1 MLILLV
7 LTVLTLKEIIV
18 VKFKRLKFRFWENWI
33 LNVTEAWSEKSL
45 KEKMPVLV
53 CVDFDVGNLF
63 FCFVCLFV
71 CFYLLNIV
79 TGFFWSSR
87 GKMAEDCLHTHW

>member
-45 KEKMPVLV
+45 KEKMLFLFVWILMLETCFSVL
-53 CVDFDVGNLF
+53 
-63 FCFVCLFV
+63 FVCLFV
-71 CFYLLNIV
+71 FTC
-79 TGFFWSSR
+79 
-87 GKMAEDCLHTHW
+87 